1 MKRKIIGILAAL
13 VLATVGTLV
22 LVSYVQS
29 AKEKAEAGEPRT
41 EVYVLQ
47 RDITA
52 NTPISQ
58 IEGAVQLEEV
68 PTSVVV
74 DGAVTDLDDLDDLDD
89 NLVSAIG
96 MQAGEQLLA
105 SRLVTAESLTRGEVP
120 DGLQEL
126 TIALDPERAVGGN
139 IQAGDTVGIVMSFDP
154 FDVDV
159 VDVDPDAT
167 TPVPIGQTSAK
178 AADEARGDGEDT
190 AADERDK
197 TPNMTHL
204 TFHKVLVTAVQYDQR
219 ESTGASADDDEDES
233 SDAEPVERAPSN
245 ILLVTF
251 AVPAPHVEQVVFAAE
266 FGYIWLTAENAAA
279 DEDGTRIVTLDEAY
293 EGAEA
298 QL

>member
-13 VLATVGTLV
+13 VLASVGTIV

-29 AKEKAEAGEPRT
+29 AKDKAEAGEPRT

-47 RDITA
+47 RDIPA
-52 NTPISQ
+52 YTPISR
-58 IEGAVQLEEV
+58 IGGAVELEEM

-74 DGAVTDLDDLDDLDD
+74 DGAVTDLDGLDDE
-89 NLVSAIG
+89 LVSAVG
-96 MQAGEQLLA
+96 MQAGEQLLTG
-105 SRLVTAESLTRGEVP
+105 RLVTAESLARGEVP

-139 IQAGDTVGIVMSFDP
+139 LQAGDTVGVVMSFDP
-154 FDVDV
+154 FDLDV

-167 TPVPIGQTSAK
+167 TPVPGGQTATEN
-178 AADEARGDGEDT
+178 AEEASGESEDT
-190 AADERDK
+190 AAGQPGT

-219 ESTGASADDDEDES
+219 ESTGTSTDEENES
-233 SDAEPVERAPSN
+233 SEAEQVERAPSN
-245 ILLVTF
+245 ALLVTL
-251 AVPAPHVEQVVFAAE
+251 ALPAPHVEQVVFAAE

-279 DEDGTRIVTLDEAY
+279 DEAGTRIVTLGEAY
-293 EGAEA
+293 ADAKG
-298 QL
+298 QR